1 MLHPICCV
9 KTTGHVYCSMCMDRV
24 ILPEMVCPQTTMKFE
39 KEDLLELK
47 NEGSGYAGSKGGED
61 LVAQVYT
68 PVARIG

>member
-1 MLHPICCV
+1 
-9 KTTGHVYCSMCMDRV
+9 MCMDRV

-47 NEGSGYAGSKGGED
+47 NEGSGYAGSKGGEE